1 MKQYFFLVTELVN
14 GKLTPLKITLQS
26 HNAVKFGRTY
36 AEKHPN
42 SLISLY
48 KQPISNSGKVAVILQ
63 YPSSSVAQAMH
74 TKPTIKVYYPKHV
87 EKSFHDYDETGK
99 YMYAAKVDDTFW
111 FFEERISGMPASFGG
126 INTSFGMDM
135 TMPFLEQ
142 QNWEEYDMSDL
153 DEDEEE

>member
-48 KQPISNSGKVAVILQ
+48 KQPISNSGKVTWICHLK
-63 YPSSSVAQAMH
+63 PWSS
-74 TKPTIKVYYPKHV
+74 K
-87 EKSFHDYDETGK
+87 
-99 YMYAAKVDDTFW
+99 
-111 FFEERISGMPASFGG
+111 
-126 INTSFGMDM
+126 
-135 TMPFLEQ
+135 
-142 QNWEEYDMSDL
+142 
-153 DEDEEE
+153 EEESFMSAEEQIRLDILSDNDMLVKINH